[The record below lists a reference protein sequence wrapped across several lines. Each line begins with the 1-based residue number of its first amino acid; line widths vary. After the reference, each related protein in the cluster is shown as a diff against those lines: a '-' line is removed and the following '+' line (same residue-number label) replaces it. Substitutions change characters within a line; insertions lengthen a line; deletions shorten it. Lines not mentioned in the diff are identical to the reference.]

1 MSKKSLVL
9 DLANFGR
16 YLLDQGISEMHPW
29 YDRIWNKYDKL
40 FKMKI
45 EFYFVNELLGDLLD
59 EYLQYEYD
67 TLSEQIS
74 TVDLKKAVQ
83 QIIIHVRPYHI
94 EQHQKKGTMS
104 DDEDGKSSHFED
116 DDDYDVLPFTFN
128 DLCCL
133 GEWLCEVEE
142 MESEDDAEDT
152 FMLDIHFWDLV
163 QYVNSHRNHVWKGV
177 VLKVVSIRKK
187 STSSGQSASAINKF
201 NVKWI
206 GPVLKAVLLDY

>member
-1 MSKKSLVL
+1 MMTHSLFV
-9 DLANFGR
+9 
-16 YLLDQGISEMHPW
+16 Q
-29 YDRIWNKYDKL
+29 
-40 FKMKI
+40 MKI

-163 QYVNSHRNHVWKGV
+163 QYVNSHRNHVWKAV
-177 VLKVVSIRKK
+177 VLKAVAINKK
-187 STSSGQSASAINKF
+187 SSGQSTSKATKF
-201 NVKWI
+201 NVKWMA
-206 GPVLKAVLLDY
+206 PVLKAVLLDYGRNGLGNINMEIYEVFVCVQCVQ